1 VIRRAPG
8 VDPHLDLKIGL
19 FFVAAVL
26 GLGGMLFGTPIPI
39 YLAMVAI
46 GVGLLLRFA
55 ARRGRPSEPDGL
67 AGPEDGAVASPRVD
81 AEGPEGLAGPE
92 GGARGDD
99 RHDAERGGG
108 AEREAGTGGGAAGA
122 RGEEGGQSR
131 GR

>member
-67 AGPEDGAVASPRVD
+67 AGPEDGD
-81 AEGPEGLAGPE
+81 
-92 GGARGDD
+92 RGDD
-99 RHDAERGGG
+99 RPHRGAGGG
-108 AEREAGTGGGAAGA
+108 ADREAGTGGGAAGS

>member
-46 GVGLLLRFA
+46 GVGLLLRLA
-55 ARRGRPSEPDGL
+55 ARRGR
-67 AGPEDGAVASPRVD
+67 AGGAAGTGDGAVASPRVD

-108 AEREAGTGGGAAGA
+108 AEREAGTGGGAAGS